1 MTHDPVNSPSHYAE
15 GRQYEPINV
24 IEDWQLN
31 YRLGNAVKYISRAG
45 RKQDAVEDLRK
56 AVWYIER
63 EIESLEGARS
73 PYAVTYRD
81 VLEDAAYEA
90 SNGSVP
96 LYEYSL
102 DLTYPQADVDEEHL
116 PFWDADEDYMW
127 DPSLGPVDLTDEEI
141 HNILARKDL
150 NQFEE
155 DEIVSTFERRGLV
168 IGVKKDGSTCLLN
181 DQGRCQ

>member
-1 MTHDPVNSPSHYAE
+1 MTHDPVNNPSHYAE
-15 GRQYEPINV
+15 GRQYEPIAV

-31 YRLGNAVKYISRAG
+31 YRLGNAVKYVSRAG
-45 RKQDAVEDLRK
+45 RKNNAIEDLRK

-73 PYAVTYRD
+73 PYSVTYQD

-102 DLTYPQADVDEEHL
+102 DLQVPQADVDEEHL
-116 PFWDADEDYMW
+116 PFWDSDEDYMW
-127 DPSLGPVDLTDEEI
+127 DPSLGPVDLSEEEI
-141 HNILARKDL
+141 SDILARKDL
-150 NQFEE
+150 NQFGN
-155 DEIVSTFERRGLV
+155 DEIVSTFERRGLI
-168 IGVKKDGSTCLLN
+168 IGVKKDGSTCLLGDN
-181 DQGRCQ
+181 GRCV